1 MNPKNPSSRE
11 ENEGA
16 RHAVRRKWSA
26 ACVEGR
32 GVGEQHRT
40 EQLEDEE
47 RERTTPIAVA
57 CDYGGMTKE
66 NADTL
71 PVLICQDSRYDQT
84 GATCCERK
92 GPAAYSISF
101 HVGSIKGLGFGR
113 VILRCDNDA
122 GTKSLEDE
130 VIRACARGS
139 ASTEPPEGD
148 HIPTGR
154 VEMEVREV
162 KRQCRPL
169 RNSGE

>member
-1 MNPKNPSSRE
+1 MGHDEDQEPLEAEVPRARMNPKNPSSRE
-11 ENEGA
+11 EHEGA
-16 RHAVRRKWSA
+16 GHAVHRKWSA

-32 GVGEQHRT
+32 GAGEQHRT

-57 CDYGGMTKE
+57 CDYGGMTQE

-84 GATCCERK
+84 GATYRERK

-101 HVGSIKGLGFGR
+101 HAGSIKGLGFGR

-122 GTKSLEDE
+122 RHE
-130 VIRACARGS
+130 I
-139 ASTEPPEGD
+139 
-148 HIPTGR
+148 TGR
-154 VEMEVREV
+154 
-162 KRQCRPL
+162 
-169 RNSGE
+169 